1 MSTAEELKNLITIR
15 DLFSAQLTTEKLDE
29 ETKQQ
34 LHEVVNSIT
43 QRIYLILDAL
53 ILEDTASKEVSL
65 KKLEESKPN
74 WFNDLCKTILRIL
87 VAKEIAQRVDVAKI
101 FHVLW
106 SF

>member
-34 LHEVVNSIT
+34 LHQVVDSIT

-53 ILEDTASKEVSL
+53 ILEDTSSKEVSL

-101 FHVLW
+101 LHVLW